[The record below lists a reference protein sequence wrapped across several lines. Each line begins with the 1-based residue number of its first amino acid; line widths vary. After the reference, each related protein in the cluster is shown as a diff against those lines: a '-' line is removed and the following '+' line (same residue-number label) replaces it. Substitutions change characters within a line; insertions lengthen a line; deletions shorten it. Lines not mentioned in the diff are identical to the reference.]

1 MKKNEFLSF
10 ELSSCHASIS
20 SLKNTNVDL
29 NSTIEKLN
37 VASSSLEHLS
47 IHNRCKDF
55 ARDAYTNDIY
65 PSIKDGL
72 GFHGGAKDT
81 KSHKAPQIH

>member
-1 MKKNEFLSF
+1 M
-10 ELSSCHASIS
+10 
-20 SLKNTNVDL
+20 
-29 NSTIEKLN
+29 STISNLNDDITKLHAQLKIFKDECEK
-37 VASSSLEHLS
+37 
-47 IHNRCKDF
+47 IKF